1 MKYYIKRKKKKT
13 NECDGGAAIDAGM
26 AMGMGPVIV
35 DGGPDRFDNI
45 VWPVQTQ
52 SYPVMKNKRY
62 RARKRKKR

>member
-1 MKYYIKRKKKKT
+1 MTYYIKWKKRNT

-26 AMGMGPVIV
+26 ATGMGPVIV

-52 SYPVMKNKRY
+52 VYPVQTRKRY
-62 RARKRKKR
+62 KARKRKKR

>member
-1 MKYYIKRKKKKT
+1 MKYYIRYKKKDT

-26 AMGMGPVIV
+26 SIGMGPVIV

-52 SYPVMKNKRY
+52 AYPPKARKRY
-62 RARKRKKR
+62 RARKRKKG